1 MRGLNIAAVVALPL
15 IAVAAFL
22 LLHRESPVPTAT
34 AAPPPM
40 PATLEGE
47 PVARLQVGR
56 HEFQVRK
63 PDATQ
68 GWLDILTDGKL
79 VKHIAGVNFTLN
91 DFGEQPE
98 GWTNGS
104 DINGDSVPEVVVMED
119 TGGAHCCTS
128 WRIFHAGQTVEQI
141 YEVSNGHT
149 DFFPFIDLT
158 HDGKLALRVYDW
170 TFAYWKTSF
179 ASSPAIV
186 LVYSWQNGT
195 YAFSPDLTRTAA
207 PSADDLQK
215 KAAELD
221 WQESEPQ
228 ANAPPQFWTDML
240 DLIGSGNAALLGS
253 YVQTAWPAGRPGKSE
268 FLTAFAQQL
277 HQSSYW
283 PQLNALNGGNLEA
296 ALPR

>member
-1 MRGLNIAAVVALPL
+1 MRWAKIIGVAALAIVL
-15 IAVAAFL
+15 VAAFL
-22 LLHRESPVPTAT
+22 LLRRKAPQAAPAT
-34 AAPPPM
+34 A
-40 PATLEGE
+40 PAAGALDGE
-47 PVARLQVGR
+47 PLARLRVGR

-63 PDATQ
+63 SDTEGA
-68 GWLDILTDGKL
+68 LDILTDGKP

-91 DFGEQPE
+91 DFGEQPP

-141 YEVSNGHT
+141 YEFSNGHT
-149 DFFPFIDLT
+149 DFFPFVDMT

-186 LVYSWQNGT
+186 LIYTWQNGT
-195 YAFSPDLTRTAA
+195 YAFSPDLTRTAP

-221 WQESEPQ
+221 WEQSEPE

-240 DLIGSGNAALLGS
+240 DLIGSGNANQLAS
-253 YVQTAWPAGRPGKSE
+253 YVEIAWPAGRTGKSE

-283 PQLNALNGGNLEA
+283 AQLNALNGGKLEA
-296 ALPR
+296 ALPK